1 MNDILSEEQIGLFKD
16 QFDMYDADHDGSV
29 NTKEVGQILKSLG
42 KNPTEGELV
51 ELVNYVDQDGTGML
65 DFPEFLS
72 MMRKCTDDANSE
84 EEMQEAFRV
93 FDRDGNGYVTEKE
106 LRLIMMN
113 LGEKLSDEEIDE
125 MIQCADVDG
134 DGQINYEEFIN
145 LMST

>member
-1 MNDILSEEQIGLFKD
+1 MGDILSEEQIGLFKD
-16 QFDMYDADHDGSV
+16 QFDKYDTDRDGSV

-65 DFPEFLS
+65 DFPEFLA
-72 MMRKCTDDANSE
+72 MMRKTTDDANSE

-93 FDRDGNGYVTEKE
+93 FDRDGNGFVTEKE

-113 LGEKLSDEEIDE
+113 LGEKLTDDEIDE

>member
-1 MNDILSEEQIGLFKD
+1 MK
-16 QFDMYDADHDGSV
+16 
-29 NTKEVGQILKSLG
+29 
-42 KNPTEGELV
+42 
-51 ELVNYVDQDGTGML
+51 
-65 DFPEFLS
+65 
-72 MMRKCTDDANSE
+72 
-84 EEMQEAFRV
+84 EAFRV

-113 LGEKLSDEEIDE
+113 LGEKLTDEEIDE